1 MFKPKYVKKIIIK
14 PRKIKKGIRCAA
26 KWINENYAAKTPIL
40 IGILKGAMPFFGNLL
55 PQLTID
61 VLTDF
66 IVISSFKGQVKRQSK
81 PTIITDVK
89 TNITGKDVIII
100 DDVLDSARTMKVLIS
115 YLKKKKPKSIK
126 IVVLVDKPS
135 ERKVT
140 LKPDFAAFSI
150 NNVFI
155 VGFGLDIKEKARNLP
170 YIAEFNRD
178 YLNKI

>member
-26 KWINENYAAKTPIL
+26 KWINENYVAKTPIL

>member
-26 KWINENYAAKTPIL
+26 KWINKNYAAKTPIL

-89 TNITGKDVIII
+89 TNITGKDVIIV

>member
-66 IVISSFKGQVKRQSK
+66 IVISSFKGQIKRQSK

-89 TNITGKDVIII
+89 TNITGKDVIIV

-140 LKPDFAAFSI
+140 LKPDFVAFSI